1 MIYLISSLITFM
13 GCLLLTLKP
22 FELAK
27 PSKRGL
33 HQKDIPS
40 SAGIALFFGFS
51 AALIF
56 ETQNI
61 SSILIILAIILTM
74 GLVDDKGKIP
84 RSIRFIIQIFI
95 SIISIYM
102 IGGLSFH
109 PILFFIAIIFMTY
122 FINAYNFMDGID
134 LMITTQSLFYLTV
147 LLALLSISS
156 PWLLSIQIMISVL
169 LVFTIFNYHPAKLF
183 LGNAGSYFLGT
194 YISILMIGLHLISEV
209 SIFTSLILMTASV
222 ADTAYVIIRRF
233 FDKSITS
240 YSENKSLTNILN
252 VSVKH
257 VFSVAHRTHN
267 YQKLA
272 LKYKNHMKAIILI
285 MAYNILWC
293 LPLAIMS
300 TINTSYGVL
309 CLFLSYTPYIVWCY
323 KNKAGIEES

>member
-51 AALIF
+51 AASIF

-61 SSILIILAIILTM
+61 PSILIILAIMLTM

-84 RSIRFIIQIFI
+84 RSMRFIIQIFI

-134 LMITTQSLFYLTV
+134 LMITAQSLFYLTV

-209 SIFTSLILMTASV
+209 SIFTSLILVTASV

-233 FDKSITS
+233 FDKSIGL
-240 YSENKSLTNILN
+240 YRENKSLISILN
-252 VSVKH
+252 ISVQH

-272 LKYKNHMKAIILI
+272 LKYKNHMLSLI
-285 MAYNILWC
+285 HI
-293 LPLAIMS
+293 
-300 TINTSYGVL
+300 
-309 CLFLSYTPYIVWCY
+309 
-323 KNKAGIEES
+323 

>member
-1 MIYLISSLITFM
+1 M
-13 GCLLLTLKP
+13 GCLLLTLRP